1 MIKSLS
7 FRSNY
12 RTLENYTYLNQAS
25 LGLISEKTTQAMH
38 AFLDSTGKH
47 GNAFMSDED
56 EVGYFEN
63 LRKKASTL
71 FNCNT
76 ENLAILSS
84 ASDLLNQI
92 PYLTSPKNGS
102 QIVLVSSDFPALYRP
117 WQAYSK
123 LNKIK
128 LKFINENPNSDL
140 TYNLINSLDKNTSVI
155 VVSYVQYSTGT
166 IVDINRLKKETNK
179 FGIKLVVDVTQAAGA
194 IPIDVNKLECD
205 ALICSGYK
213 WLGGHGGVGL
223 AFLSNDM
230 AKSTPLMP
238 GWMGATNPFNIS
250 FKELDLAPGAKR
262 FTQSTM
268 SYLSLKGLEVSIQE
282 ILDLGLE
289 KIENHSKKLKNY
301 FISFLSD
308 IGYQTF
314 HDEKIYS
321 APHIVSI
328 FSPEKKMYTISK
340 SLSEKGVFCSL
351 RNGYLRV
358 SLAHYNDQKDIDK
371 LLSILEDY
379 GSNKSSS

>member
-1 MIKSLS
+1 
-7 FRSNY
+7 
-12 RTLENYTYLNQAS
+12 
-25 LGLISEKTTQAMH
+25 
-38 AFLDSTGKH
+38 
-47 GNAFMSDED
+47 
-56 EVGYFEN
+56 
-63 LRKKASTL
+63 
-71 FNCNT
+71 
-76 ENLAILSS
+76 
-84 ASDLLNQI
+84 
-92 PYLTSPKNGS
+92 
-102 QIVLVSSDFPALYRP
+102 
-117 WQAYSK
+117 
-123 LNKIK
+123 
-128 LKFINENPNSDL
+128 
-140 TYNLINSLDKNTSVI
+140 
-155 VVSYVQYSTGT
+155 
-166 IVDINRLKKETNK
+166 
-179 FGIKLVVDVTQAAGA
+179 
-194 IPIDVNKLECD
+194 
-205 ALICSGYK
+205 
-213 WLGGHGGVGL
+213 
-223 AFLSNDM
+223 
-230 AKSTPLMP
+230 MP

-328 FSPEKKMYTISK
+328 FGPEKKMYTISK

-371 LLSILEDY
+371 LLSILEDW
-379 GSNKSSS
+379 GSNKLSS